1 MDHFMLPTTRAYS
14 RSQSRLRFAID
25 RFLAGKFTPMQLQSW
40 CFAQFEQLQPV
51 DEVEREFWHLTMLN
65 LQVFH
70 HCDFH
75 RSALEQSLTVL
86 VASIDATGI
95 PCATPLTTGE
105 CWQEMVRRERRGGD
119 SGKRQVAMAL
129 GHPLCH

>member
-25 RFLAGKFTPMQLQSW
+25 RFLAGKITPMQLQSR
-40 CFAQFEQLQPV
+40 CFAHFEQLWQPV
-51 DEVEREFWHLTMLN
+51 DEFEQQFWHLTMLN
-65 LQVFH
+65 LEVFL

-75 RSALEQSLTVL
+75 RSALEQSLTLL

-95 PCATPLTTGE
+95 PCATPLTTSE
-105 CWQEMVRRERRGGD
+105 CWYEMERRRRR
-119 SGKRQVAMAL
+119 SGNFGERQGAIAL
-129 GHPLCH
+129 GHVR